1 MTTFALFF
9 VLAAV
14 HAQTPET
21 RRVPA
26 DSVEIAARGCLQ
38 GRVFTATP
46 RPEDEGVILGPDV
59 TGWNFRV
66 SGPRAVLDQ
75 VRKYNGN
82 LVEVVGLVKKSA
94 LTRPGPG
101 SGSRVTMTAP
111 RTDPTRNSARTMP
124 AGGLPVMDLTAVRYL
139 SDVCPV
145 KEQPAAR

>member
-1 MTTFALFF
+1 MTTVALFF
-9 VLAAV
+9 FAAV
-14 HAQTPET
+14 LSQTPET
-21 RRVPA
+21 RPVPA
-26 DSVEIAARGCLQ
+26 DSAEIGARGCIK
-38 GRVFTATP
+38 GRVFTVTP
-46 RPEDEGVILGPDV
+46 RPEDEGLILGPDV

-66 SGPRAVLDQ
+66 SGPRALLDQ

-111 RTDPTRNSARTMP
+111 RTDPTRQSARTMP
-124 AGGLPVMDLTAVRYL
+124 AGGLPVMDLTAIRYL

-145 KEQPAAR
+145 R